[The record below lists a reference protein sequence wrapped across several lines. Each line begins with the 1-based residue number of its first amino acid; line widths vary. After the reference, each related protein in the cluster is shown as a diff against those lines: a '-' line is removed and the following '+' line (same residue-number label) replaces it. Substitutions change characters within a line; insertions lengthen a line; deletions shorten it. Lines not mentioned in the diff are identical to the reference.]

1 MEGRALVAVAKLLA
15 ILRLSGGQRTEVLD
29 GLRDGLRGTSG
40 LPYFSSLWR
49 ITYTTEQTH
58 LDCSLISFPRLYERR
73 EMTHTTAQVLVA
85 MLDVEVDLVRD
96 LGALRSIRGLCREE
110 GREGDDEEGEEEF

>member
-40 LPYFSSLWR
+40 LPYFS
-49 ITYTTEQTH
+49 
-58 LDCSLISFPRLYERR
+58 RL
-73 EMTHTTAQVLVA
+73 
-85 MLDVEVDLVRD
+85 
-96 LGALRSIRGLCREE
+96 
-110 GREGDDEEGEEEF
+110 